1 MATNSQ
7 GVQSVTSYNI
17 AFQNILGIV
26 PSGGLYLR
34 IGHNTLTIKTH
45 VAYAHHIGAKKFL
58 ELGDMHL
65 FISRRKERTVDGQ
78 SSSTRCLYIFMSSIL
93 CVFPLKKNVYSIF
106 LFYVESQPI
115 HLHVHGSSLS

>member
-45 VAYAHHIGAKKFL
+45 VTFAHHAGAKKFL

-65 FISRRKERTVDGQ
+65 FILRRKERTVDGQ
-78 SSSTRCLYIFMSSIL
+78 SSGTRCIYIFMSSIL
-93 CVFPLKKNVYSIF
+93 CF
-106 LFYVESQPI
+106 FYFF
-115 HLHVHGSSLS
+115 